1 MINAYRSRQSRL
13 GEVLE
18 SQELDTCVILGL
30 ENLRY
35 FCGFTGPAGVLVV
48 GQGQILFLTDSRYT
62 TQAQEEVVADEVRQ
76 YKVQAEGLIE
86 SLQEINAQKI
96 GFEGQLAYSLVE
108 EFRQK
113 GRSAWH
119 WQAIG
124 KELQK
129 LRALKSAGEIAAIE
143 DAARLNR
150 QAFEEVLPTIRPGR
164 TEREIALQLEFAL
177 KNRGAEEK
185 AFDFIVASG
194 PRGALPHGVA
204 SDRRLVEGDLVT
216 IDFGCRVRG
225 YHSDETVTLAVGEPE
240 PQARE
245 IFDLVLSAHDR
256 ALAAV
261 APGTELV
268 EIDRL
273 ARDLIADAGYGA
285 YFGHGLGHG
294 VGLDVHELP
303 QLSPRSTGVAE
314 EGMVFTI
321 EPGVY
326 LPGQYGVR
334 IEDMVLVT
342 GEGSRTLTLLPKQFR
357 NLMNG

>member
-1 MINAYRSRQSRL
+1 MIKEIQSRQSRIAAL
-13 GEVLE
+13 LE
-18 SQELDTCVILGL
+18 ARKLEACVIVVR

-35 FCGFTGPAGVLVV
+35 FCGFTGTSGILVLR
-48 GQGQILFLTDSRYT
+48 QGRSLFLTDSRYV
-62 TQAQEEVVADEVRQ
+62 TQAQNQVVADEVRE
-76 YKVQAEGLIE
+76 YRVQSEGLIKA
-86 SLQEINAQKI
+86 LQDFEVKAI
-96 GFEGQLAYSLVE
+96 GFEEQLTYSLVE
-108 EFRQK
+108 EFREK
-113 GRSAWH
+113 GDSAWR
-119 WQAIG
+119 WKAFG
-124 KELQK
+124 KDLLK
-129 LRALKSAGEIAAIE
+129 LRSLKSADEVAAIE
-143 DAARLNR
+143 EAARLNL
-150 QAFEEVLPTIRPGR
+150 QAFQETTPMIRPGR

-204 SDRRLVEGDLVT
+204 SDRSLVEGELVT
-216 IDFGCRVRG
+216 IDFGCRVNG
-225 YHSDETVTLAVGEPE
+225 YHSDETITVAVGDVE

-261 APGTELV
+261 APGVALV
-268 EIDRL
+268 EIDRI
-273 ARDLIADAGYGA
+273 ARDVITDAGYGK

-303 QLSPRSTGVAE
+303 QLSPRSTVVAE
-314 EGMVFTI
+314 EGMVLTI
-321 EPGVY
+321 EPGIY
-326 LPGQYGVR
+326 LPDQCGVR

-357 NLMNG
+357 NLMNC